1 MKKRKRVRAY
11 QKKQRVKRKLQ
22 NTIRILTS
30 LIRYQ
35 IQHSKRKR
43 RLKIEKKSE
52 EKMQRLLVNRVQII
66 SNIKDP
72 EVEEA
77 EVAVEEEEAAM
88 VVKEAIVD
96 IAAVVAEAATAV
108 MVDKVATVGQEEDT
122 TKVVMAMDKNRD
134 MKIKNL
140 MVEVGKVIIILK
152 IIIEAEAEEIEM
164 DTKRGNIRVMR
175 TLIRMMK
182 DSKCTEVKEEE
193 EEEAEEGVTTKKRTK
208 RNSEDL
214 YTVIIMRMK

>member
-22 NTIRILTS
+22 NTIRMLTS